1 MILLGC
7 HDIRYGVGDMDI
19 LKNVSIEIKDNEH
32 AALVGVNGAG
42 KSTLF
47 KIINGELRPDGG
59 DVFTSKGLSVGY
71 LEQNALFES
80 DNTVWEEALD
90 IFSELTAMEQKI
102 IETEELLSKEKDV
115 KILEDLS
122 KKYLAMT
129 EEFKIKGGYEYI
141 KRISGILRGMSFSD
155 SDFDLPVT
163 KLSGGQKTRLAISK
177 LLLTEPDLLLLDE
190 PTNHLD
196 IKTLSWFE
204 GFLKSYKKA
213 FLVVSHDRY
222 FLDAVT
228 TKTIEL
234 EGGSAKSYEC
244 SYTEYAARKKKDRE
258 VLQKHYE
265 NQQKEIA
272 RLEAFIEQQ
281 KRWNRERNIIAAESR
296 QKAIDRMDK
305 VDAPT
310 RLPGKIRMSF
320 ESGMLSGNDVLDVAN
335 LSKEFENKPLFASLS
350 FSIVRAQHVFLLG
363 DNGVGK
369 STLFKMI
376 EGREEISSG
385 QVKFG
390 TNVSVGYYDQE
401 LSDLNDNN
409 NILDEVWES
418 DEKADQTKIRNML
431 GSFLF
436 SGEDVFKKIGVLSGG
451 EKARVALCK
460 LLLNKPNFLL
470 LDEPTNHLDIEAR
483 EVLEDALAEY
493 DGTIFSISHD
503 RYFINKLSN
512 RIIEMKDN
520 GILDFNG
527 NYEDFLRF
535 TTTKDQPEDA
545 EKENKNSISREN
557 YLNEKQKLADERK
570 RLRDLEKTEE
580 TITVLEQKIEQIDSE
595 MVKDTVATD
604 AARLIELTEEREQLE
619 NELNDC
625 YERWESL
632 S

>member
-7 HDIRYGVGDMDI
+7 RNIRYSVGDMDI
-19 LKNVSIEIKDNEH
+19 LKDVNIEIKDNEH

-47 KIINGELRPDGG
+47 KIINGELRPDEG
-59 DVFTSKGLSVGY
+59 DVFTSKGLTVGY

-80 DNTVWEEALD
+80 ENTVWEEALD
-90 IFSELTAMEQKI
+90 IFSELTAMEHKI
-102 IETEELLSKEKDV
+102 METEAELSKEKDV
-115 KILEDLS
+115 KILEELS
-122 KKYLAMT
+122 KKYLTMT
-129 EEFKIKGGYEYI
+129 EEFKTKGGYEYI
-141 KRISGILRGMSFSD
+141 KRISGILRGMGFVD
-155 SDFDLPVT
+155 SEFDLPVVR
-163 KLSGGQKTRLAISK
+163 LSGGQKTRLAISK

-196 IKTLSWFE
+196 IKTLSWLE

-222 FLDAVT
+222 FLDVVT
-228 TKTIEL
+228 TKTIEI

-244 SYTEYAARKKKDRE
+244 NYTEYAARKKKDRE

-265 NQQKEIA
+265 HQQKEIA

-281 KRWNRERNIIAAESR
+281 KKWNRERNIIAAESR
-296 QKAIDRMDK
+296 QKSIDRMEK
-305 VDAPT
+305 IDAPT

-320 ESGMLSGNDVLDVAN
+320 ETAALSGNDVLDVKN
-335 LSKEFENKPLFASLS
+335 LSKQFENKPLFSGIS
-350 FSIVRAQHVFLLG
+350 FALVRSQRVFLLG

-376 EGREEISSG
+376 EGRQEISGG

-409 NILDEVWES
+409 TILDEVWEA
-418 DEKADQTKIRNML
+418 DEKADQTRIRNML

-436 SGEDVFKKIGVLSGG
+436 LGEDAFKKIGVLSGG

-483 EVLEDALAEY
+483 EVLEDALSEY

-503 RYFINKLSN
+503 RYFINKLST

-520 GILDFNG
+520 GILDFSG

-535 TTTKDQPEDA
+535 TNTNDQLEDT

-557 YLNEKQKLADERK
+557 YLNEKQKLATERK
-570 RLRDLEKTEE
+570 RQRDLEKTEE
-580 TITVLEQKIEQIDSE
+580 TIEVLEKKIEDIDRE
-595 MVKDTVATD
+595 MSKDAVATN
-604 AARLIELTEEREQLE
+604 AGRLIELTEERNELE
-619 NELNDC
+619 KELNDF
-625 YERWESL
+625 YEKWEAL